1 VDGEKKRTMLVI
13 LGAGL
18 FAEEIADI
26 IAELDAFDLAGFIEG
41 VSPERC
47 RQTLCGL
54 PIIWIDD
61 IAPWIDDCLGICA
74 VGSPK
79 RKDFI
84 QQAEKQGLRF
94 TSVFHPSATI
104 AKTATLGEGSIAGAG
119 AVVAARARIGS
130 HVILNRGCLIGHH
143 GVIGDYVTVSPGAN
157 IAGKVHIGDQSYIG
171 MGATVLDGISIGK
184 GAVVGAGAVVTRD
197 VPDRVQVIG
206 VPARVVKSIY

>member
-26 IAELDAFDLAGFIEG
+26 IAELDVFDLAGFIEG

-61 IAPWIDDCLGICA
+61 IAPWIDDC
-74 VGSPK
+74 
-79 RKDFI
+79 
-84 QQAEKQGLRF
+84 LRF